1 VDNGLSQGF
10 GSYLACCASLSPLL
24 SSPLPSLPFPS
35 LHLAS
40 ALVLASGRKSSS
52 VLCSDAGAG
61 VRWNAGHGGVRCDV
75 NAGAGVASVRL
86 QVQEQRLDES

>member
-1 VDNGLSQGF
+1 
-10 GSYLACCASLSPLL
+10 
-24 SSPLPSLPFPS
+24 
-35 LHLAS
+35 
-40 ALVLASGRKSSS
+40 LVLASGRKSSR